1 MKLKRRE
8 KILEFSQNLFIY
20 SPRLSLTRL
29 LYPLFVFSA
38 SPSTY
43 EATSR
48 SARQA
53 HVVCPAALH
62 RRTPL
67 GSGRAAARSSPSLPH
82 RRKPLSSARTVVLLR
97 RYPQPQL
104 AFVVGTCAVASH
116 HITSLSS
123 ARAASE
129 SDVSA
134 VRNSRIEEKPQG
146 VDLLD

>member
-1 MKLKRRE
+1 MRVRRCFCS
-8 KILEFSQNLFIY
+8 KFIY
-20 SPRLSLTRL
+20 FFTATFPYPPVVPVIFSLRWPFHL
-29 LYPLFVFSA
+29 RGYEPLC
-38 SPSTY
+38 SPSPCCG
-43 EATSR
+43 
-48 SARQA
+48 QL
-53 HVVCPAALH
+53 ALLA
-62 RRTPL
+62 PL
-67 GSGRAAARSSPSLPH
+67 RCCRSSPSLLH
-82 RRKPLSSARTVVLLR
+82 RRKPLSSARAACTAMLLR
-97 RYPQPQL
+97 RCPQL